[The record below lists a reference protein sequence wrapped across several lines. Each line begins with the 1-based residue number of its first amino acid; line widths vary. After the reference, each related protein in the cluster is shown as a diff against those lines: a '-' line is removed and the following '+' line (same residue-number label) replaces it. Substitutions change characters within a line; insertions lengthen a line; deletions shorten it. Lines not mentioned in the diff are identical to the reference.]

1 MAMME
6 EMMMKE
12 QMAAAPEMP
21 PMEGANMDPMSALPP
36 EAREAMMQPDT
47 AIQGVLLARLSNFTP
62 QELEAL
68 DQAINPET
76 AAVLLK
82 LLPEFK
88 EMIDAM
94 ATGMQD
100 QEVESEPAGA
110 LGGI

>member
-76 AAVLLK
+76 AAVLYR
-82 LLPEFK
+82 
-88 EMIDAM
+88 
-94 ATGMQD
+94 T
-100 QEVESEPAGA
+100 PAPGHSA
-110 LGGI
+110 QGVRPDRSAHHTR